1 MPEKRETTK
10 RIRKQRPLINTSPE
24 RSTIR
29 KRSRSL
35 WTPLSPI
42 FPRRTSLFP
51 SPMMKLSKMSL
62 TRSKRTSM
70 NATRRWYLIL
80 EEANLV
86 IYRPVLPR
94 KPETKTIFPLTRLSK
109 TLSVSWRLSKKK
121 EERPMMNSKPPSP
134 KETCTRSKLMIM

>member
-109 TLSVSWRLSKKK
+109 TLSVS
-121 EERPMMNSKPPSP
+121 
-134 KETCTRSKLMIM
+134 